1 MKCCPTCNKKFDE
14 EWLSFCTQDGT
25 TLVEDKAAS
34 ADLIDTIMAPRPP
47 DVSKQDHRSIWNLPS
62 TEGDPSPGRSSP
74 KQEAVEPVWQPPPP
88 PLYARPQNKS
98 LATASMIVGIASICC
113 LGPIPAIVAIILGMV
128 ALSQMKKDPERVG
141 GRQAALTGII
151 TGGLAVVL
159 YSGLM
164 IIYLIAIVYGLNS

>member
-1 MKCCPTCNKKFDE
+1 MKRCPSCDKTFDE

-25 TLVEDKAAS
+25 TLVEEAAS
-34 ADLIDTIMAPRPP
+34 ADLIDTIMARRPP
-47 DVSKQDHRSIWNLPS
+47 DVSKHDQQAIWNLPAA
-62 TEGDPSPGRSSP
+62 ELDPSLGRSSP

-113 LGPIPAIVAIILGMV
+113 LGPIPAIVAIILGAV

-151 TGGLAVVL
+151 TGGLAVIL
-159 YSGLM
+159 YGGLM
-164 IIYLIAIVYGLNS
+164 IIYIIAIIYGLNS

>member
-1 MKCCPTCNKKFDE
+1 MKRCPTCNKTFDE

-25 TLVEDKAAS
+25 TLIDVETAS

-47 DVSKQDHRSIWNLPS
+47 DVSTQDQQAIWTLPS
-62 TEGDPSPGRSSP
+62 SEVQPSPGPPP
-74 KQEAVEPVWQPPPP
+74 KQEPVEPRWQPPPP

-113 LGPIPAIVAIILGMV
+113 LGPIPAIVAIILGAV

-151 TGGLAVVL
+151 TGGLTVIL
-159 YSGLM
+159 YGGLM
-164 IIYLIAIVYGLNS
+164 IIYIIAIIYGLNP

>member
-1 MKCCPTCNKKFDE
+1 MKRCPTCNKEFDE

-25 TLVEDKAAS
+25 TLVDEEDART
-34 ADLIDTIMAPRPP
+34 DLIETMMAPRPAEI
-47 DVSKQDHRSIWNLPS
+47 SKQDQQAIWNLPS
-62 TEGDPSPGRSSP
+62 AERQSSTS
-74 KQEAVEPVWQPPPP
+74 EPLEPTWQPPPP
-88 PLYARPQNKS
+88 PLHARPQNKS

-151 TGGLAVVL
+151 TGGLTVVL
-159 YSGLM
+159 Y
-164 IIYLIAIVYGLNS
+164 